1 MVTFTNIPNNMD
13 KTVYIKT
20 LSKEYKMPLDM
31 IYCLIRELND
41 ENEFYG
47 MLEWNKSKNG
57 FGWKK

>member
-1 MVTFTNIPNNMD
+1 MVTFTNIPKQMD
-13 KTVYIKT
+13 KQIYMKS

-31 IYCLIRELND
+31 IFCLTRELND
-41 ENEFYG
+41 ENEFFK

>member
-1 MVTFTNIPNNMD
+1 MVTFINIPKHMD
-13 KTVYIKT
+13 KQIYMKS

-31 IYCLIRELND
+31 IFCLTRELND
-41 ENEFYG
+41 ENEFFK